1 MEKPS
6 TEENGRNNAL
16 DRVPWRYSLLVRV
29 VALCAV
35 LLLCLLGSAVG
46 IMRFYVHR
54 AAEDMRAL
62 SETMAEHAREA
73 IERDPGI
80 DAADLERTLRDI
92 NAHLEISISE
102 GDWADAAPVIQT
114 ERRSEG
120 SITRISEVPLE
131 HAGHRLVLTLR
142 STTAAQ
148 VEILRAFTDRYVLA
162 LTLVF
167 VFTLVLM
174 VYFIAK
180 ALRPLNDL
188 SRSCAAIS
196 HGDLRPVRSPGAT
209 GEILAL
215 ENTFN
220 EMVQSLREKERM
232 ETQLRQAQRL
242 TALGN
247 LAAGIAHDVRN
258 PLNAIKL
265 LSSHALDGI
274 RGTENTAAV
283 RPLET
288 IRDEVNRLEEI
299 VSNFLS
305 LAKER
310 ELALEPHVIDP
321 LLEECLRLFQK
332 DAEGR
337 GVKLTGELRAGN
349 TVLMLDPKQFTRAV
363 LNVLLNALEA
373 CPPGGRVRLFS
384 RVTDRACEVE
394 IRDDGPGLDREA
406 AERVFEPYYTTKPG
420 GTGLGLSVT
429 RGIIEEHG
437 GRIALSG
444 APGEGC
450 QVLVTLPLDV
460 ARAP

>member
-1 MEKPS
+1 MAGASKFG
-6 TEENGRNNAL
+6 TATATGRI
-16 DRVPWRYSLLVRV
+16 RWRESLLVRV

-62 SETMAEHAREA
+62 SETMAEHARLA

-80 DAADLERTLRDI
+80 DAAGLERELRTI
-92 NAHLEISISE
+92 NQALEITIRE
-102 GDWADAAPVIQT
+102 GDWDDPAPVIQT
-114 ERRSEG
+114 ERRAEG
-120 SITRISEVPLE
+120 SITRISEVPLDY
-131 HAGHRLVLTLR
+131 AGHRLVLTLR
-142 STTAAQ
+142 NTTAAQ
-148 VEILRAFTDRYVLA
+148 VELLRAFTDRYVLA
-162 LTLVF
+162 LTIVF
-167 VFTLVLM
+167 VLTLALM

-188 SRSCAAIS
+188 SRSCAAIG
-196 HGDLRPVRSPGAT
+196 HGELRPVQSRGAT

-220 EMVQSLREKERM
+220 EMVKSLREKEVM
-232 ETQLRQAQRL
+232 ETHLRQAQRL
-242 TALGN
+242 SALGN

-265 LSSHALDGI
+265 LSSHALDGL
-274 RGTENTAAV
+274 RGAEDAPAAK
-283 RPLET
+283 PLET
-288 IRDEVNRLEEI
+288 IRDEVKRLEEI

-310 ELALEPHVIDP
+310 ELVLELHAVDP
-321 LLEECLRLFQK
+321 LLEECLRLFQR
-332 DAEGR
+332 DAEAR
-337 GVKLTGELRAGN
+337 GVRLSAELRAGD
-349 TVLMLDPKQFTRAV
+349 TALMLDPKQWTRAV

-373 CPPGGRVRLFS
+373 CPAGGRVRMFS
-384 RVTDRACEVE
+384 RVTDRTCEVE

-406 AERVFEPYYTTKPG
+406 ADRVFEPYYTTKPG

-429 RGIIEEHG
+429 RGIVEEHG
-437 GRIALSG
+437 GRIVLSG

-450 QVLVTLPLDV
+450 QVLITLPLD
-460 ARAP
+460 ATRTP